1 MNAKHVLCGMATVL
15 GISVATQAAI
25 IPVTVSNF
33 SFETTS
39 GSATIGPWFSGA
51 NTVSWTDSPTSAYRT
66 ENSWG
71 GLTGT
76 NGARM
81 VNLGVDSIFQTLSV
95 PAVANSTYTL
105 TLDMGRPNNNAGG
118 TFKAMLYD
126 GARFTSMII
135 NTAVTNGPAFQATPN
150 WNSYTFTGTTGA
162 TVSGNNITLEI
173 DSIVG
178 AVGPAVNWL
187 DNVTLSYVVIPEPGT
202 LGLLAVGALGLLSGR
217 RRQRSN

>member
-1 MNAKHVLCGMATVL
+1 MNAKHVLCGMAMFL

-25 IPVTVSNF
+25 IAVPVPNADF
-33 SFETTS
+33 QTTS
-39 GSATIGPWFSGA
+39 GAGGGSGWFELGVWS
-51 NTVSWTDSPTSAYRT
+51 TTSASNFRT
-66 ENSWG
+66 QTSFE

-76 NGARM
+76 NGTRM
-81 VNLGVDSIFQTLSV
+81 VNMGADSVWQTLSV

-135 NTAVTNGPAFQATPN
+135 NTPTTAGPAFGALPN
-150 WNSYTFTGTTGA
+150 WVTYTFTGTTGA

-173 DSIVG
+173 DSLAAG
-178 AVGPAVNWL
+178 QGGNANWL

-202 LGLLAVGALGLLSGR
+202 FGLLAMGAVGLLAGR
-217 RRQRSN
+217 RRRQSN